1 MNIRD
6 FMSKRKK
13 DYLICLVLI
22 IAAVFVC
29 QPATLASADED
40 AMEQVW
46 KTSKAFIG
54 ISKKVIPTVVFIEV
68 EKTIEAGQTL
78 SPFEFNNPFDLFNDE
93 FFNRFF
99 GHRYPQQQR
108 PREYKQKG
116 WGSGF
121 IFSDKGYVLTNHHV
135 VGDADKIVVRLSDE
149 REFSAKIVGSDPSS
163 DVAIIK
169 IEEGKDLPVLPLGDS
184 DALEV
189 GEWVMAIGNPF
200 GLSHTLT
207 VGVVSAKGRTSVGI
221 TDYEDFIQ
229 TDAAINPG
237 NSGGPLIN
245 MKGEAVGINSAIFS
259 KSGGYMG
266 IGFAIPI
273 NMVKSIKDQ
282 LVTAGKVSRGY
293 LGIGIQDITSE
304 LKETFDLKTN
314 DGVLISDVNKDSPA
328 DKAGLKQGD
337 VVVEFNDR
345 KVENTGQF
353 RNLVSLTPPGS
364 KADLVVIRNGK
375 EIELSAKLG
384 TLEEATIAS
393 ATQTDAVEKL
403 GFTIQDLTEDLAR
416 QFGFEKHQ
424 GVLISQVIPGAPAQ
438 YAGLRPGM
446 LITEVNKKAIAN
458 TEDFLKVLEE
468 SLKMKRVLLLVQ
480 DRRYSRYVVLELQ

>member
-1 MNIRD
+1 MNNRD

-13 DYLICLVLI
+13 NYAVCLVLI
-22 IAAVFVC
+22 IALVFIC
-29 QPATLASADED
+29 QPVALASVDED
-40 AMEQVW
+40 AMEQAW
-46 KTSKAFIG
+46 KTSRAFIG
-54 ISKKVIPTVVFIEV
+54 ISKKAIPTVVFIEV
-68 EKTIEAGQTL
+68 EKTVESGQAL
-78 SPFEFNNPFDLFNDE
+78 NPFEYNNPFDLFNDD
-93 FFNRFF
+93 FFERFF

-116 WGSGF
+116 LGSGF
-121 IFSDKGYVLTNHHV
+121 IFSDEGYVLTNHHV
-135 VGDADKIVVRLSDE
+135 VGDADKIVVRLSDG
-149 REFSAKIVGSDPSS
+149 REFGAKIVGSDPRS

-169 IEEGKDLPVLPLGDS
+169 LEKGKDLPVLPLGDS

-293 LGIGIQDITSE
+293 LGVSIQDITSE
-304 LKETFDLKTN
+304 LKETFDLKTTE
-314 DGVLISDVNKDSPA
+314 GVLVSDVSKDSPA

-364 KADLVVIRNGK
+364 KANLVVIRDGK
-375 EIELSAKLG
+375 EIELPVKLA
-384 TLEEATIAS
+384 TLEQASIAGV
-393 ATQTDAVEKL
+393 TQTDAMEKL
-403 GFTIQDLTEDLAR
+403 GFTVQDLSEDLAR
-416 QFGFEKHQ
+416 QFGYERYQ
-424 GVLISQVIPGAPAQ
+424 GVLISQVMPRSPAQ
-438 YAGLRPGM
+438 FAGLRPGV
-446 LITEVNKKAIAN
+446 LITEVNKKAVGN
-458 TEDFLKVLEE
+458 TEDFLKALEE

-480 DRRYSRYVVLELQ
+480 DRQYARYVVLDLG

>member
-1 MNIRD
+1 MNKYNFI
-6 FMSKRKK
+6 SKRKK
-13 DYLICLVLI
+13 YYTLCFFSI
-22 IAAVFVC
+22 IALVFVF
-29 QPATLASADED
+29 QLPVSASVDEN
-40 AMEQVW
+40 AMEQVQ

-54 ISKKVIPTVVFIEV
+54 ISKKAIPTVVFIEV
-68 EKTIEAGQTL
+68 EKTIGAGQTL
-78 SPFEFNNPFDLFNDE
+78 NPFQYNNPFDLFNDD
-93 FFNRFF
+93 FFERFF

-121 IFSDKGYVLTNHHV
+121 IFSDEGYVLTNHHV
-135 VGDADKIVVRLSDE
+135 VGDADKIVVRLSDG
-149 REFSAKIVGSDPSS
+149 REFGAKIVGSDPSS

-169 IEEGKDLPVLPLGDS
+169 IEKGEDLPVLPLGDS

-293 LGIGIQDITSE
+293 LGISIQDITSE
-304 LKETFDLKTN
+304 LKETFDLKTTE
-314 DGVLISDVNKDSPA
+314 GVLISDVSDDSPA
-328 DKAGLKQGD
+328 HNAGLKQGD
-337 VVVEFNDR
+337 VVVEFNDK

-353 RNLVSLTPPGS
+353 RNMVSLTPPGN
-364 KADLVVIRNGK
+364 KANLVVIRNGK
-375 EIELSAKLG
+375 EIELSVKLG
-384 TLEEATIAS
+384 TLEDATIAS
-393 ATQTDAVEKL
+393 VTKTDAMEKL
-403 GFTIQDLTEDLAR
+403 GFTIQDLNDDLSR
-416 QFGFEKHQ
+416 QFGYEKHR
-424 GVLISQVIPGAPAQ
+424 GVLISQVAPGSPAQ
-438 YAGLRPGM
+438 FAGLRPGM
-446 LITEVNKKAIAN
+446 LITEVNKKAVAN
-458 TEDFLKVLEE
+458 TEDFLKALEE

-480 DRRYSRYVVLELQ
+480 DRQYARYVVLDLG